1 MHRKWL
7 VNKTNPE
14 YINYLSRTASIS
26 PTLAQICIN
35 RGIKTPEEVIAFL
48 KPDLS
53 NLSDPFDMKGMRAAV
68 ERITAAAQNK
78 EKILVHGDY
87 DVDGVSAT
95 ALTLQALKMFGIE
108 CTFFV
113 PSRMEHGYGFHP
125 ASIEKAR
132 RFGAKLIITVDC
144 GITSFDTARLCAEEG
159 IDVIITDH
167 HEPIRSQKSEIRSQ
181 NENTTLTYP
190 SPSRVEDSPGRGE
203 GKGGGESQ
211 DFLLPEALAVI
222 NPKLSCTR
230 SPASN
235 LSGAGVALKLAHALS
250 VMHSSRLDMRDFFDL
265 AALGTIA
272 DVVSLTDENRLI
284 VKEGLFLMGNGTR
297 TGLRVL
303 KQVSGIGGR
312 ALRPQVLSFTLI
324 PRMNAAGRIAHAGR
338 VIELLLTD
346 SEDEAMQ
353 LASWLDQL
361 NAERQRIEEQVY
373 REALDQI
380 QRKGIGPVI
389 VLSSDTWHRGVIG
402 IVASRITEKFYRP
415 TCIISRD
422 GAVARGSG
430 RSIPSLHLYNAL
442 SRCREFLTRFGG
454 HEQAAGFELK
464 AEQIDAFEECL
475 TRIAQAT
482 CEGHDMV
489 PHLQIDAEVDFS
501 DIHSGLTKEFGML
514 EPFGF
519 GNPEPL
525 LGSRGL
531 EVLFPRI
538 VKSNHLKMKLRQ
550 KSHAL
555 EAIGFDM
562 AEAYGKLLLQDKTGP
577 VQSPTF
583 DAVFTPFINEWEGVT
598 YLQLNLKAIRPSM

>member
-14 YINYLSRTASIS
+14 YIRYLSKTASIS
-26 PTLAQICIN
+26 STLAQICIN
-35 RGIKTPEEVIAFL
+35 RGIKTPEKVISFL

-53 NLSDPFDMKGMRAAV
+53 NLSDPFDIEGMRAAV
-68 ERITAAAQNK
+68 DRITAAAQNN

-95 ALTLQALKMFGIE
+95 ALIIQALKMFGIE
-108 CTFFV
+108 CTYFV
-113 PSRMEHGYGFHP
+113 PNRMEHGYGFHP
-125 ASIEKAR
+125 ASAVKAR
-132 RFGAKLIITVDC
+132 QFGATLIITVDC
-144 GITSFDTARLCAEEG
+144 GITSFETARLCAKEG

-167 HEPIRSQKSEIRSQ
+167 HEPIRRSPP
-181 NENTTLTYP
+181 THP
-190 SPSRVEDSPGRGE
+190 SPSRGE
-203 GKGGGESQ
+203 GEGGGESP
-211 DFLLPEALAVI
+211 DFFLPEALAVI
-222 NPKLSCTR
+222 NPKLSHPQ

-235 LSGAGVALKLAHALS
+235 LSGAGVALKLVHALS
-250 VMHSSRLDMRDFFDL
+250 TMHSSRLSMRDFFDL

-272 DVVSLTDENRLI
+272 DVVSLTDENRLM
-284 VKEGLFLMGNGTR
+284 VKEGLMLMENGPR
-297 TGLRVL
+297 PGLRAL
-303 KQVSGIGGR
+303 KKVSGIGGR

-324 PRMNAAGRIAHAGR
+324 PRMNAAGRIADAHK

-361 NAERQRIEEQVY
+361 NAERQRIEEEVY
-373 REALDQI
+373 KEALDQL
-380 QRKGIGPVI
+380 QKKGIGPVI
-389 VLSSDTWHRGVIG
+389 VLSSDTWHQGVIG
-402 IVASRITEKFYRP
+402 IVASRMTEKFYRP
-415 TCIISRD
+415 TCIISRE

-442 SRCREFLTRFGG
+442 SRCRELLTRFGG
-454 HEQAAGFELK
+454 HEQAAGFELP
-464 AEQIDAFEECL
+464 AVHIDSFEACL
-475 TRIAQAT
+475 TRIAQKT
-482 CEGHDMV
+482 CDGHDLV

-501 DIHSGLTKEFGML
+501 DIHSGLTKEFEML

-531 EVLFPRI
+531 EVLSPRI

-562 AEAYGKLLLQDKTGP
+562 AATHGRLLLQDETNS
-577 VQSPTF
+577 VQSTTV

-598 YLQLNLKAIRPSM
+598 YLQLNLKAIRPSQ

>member
-14 YINYLSRTASIS
+14 YIQYLSKTASIS

-35 RGIKTPEEVIAFL
+35 RGIKTPEEVSSFL

-53 NLSDPFDMKGMRAAV
+53 TLSDPFDIHGIRSAV
-68 ERITAAAQNK
+68 ERITAAAQNS

-95 ALTLQALKMFGIE
+95 ALIVQALKMFGIE
-108 CTFFV
+108 CTYFV
-113 PSRMEHGYGFHP
+113 PNRIEHGYGFHP

-132 RFGAKLIITVDC
+132 QFGATLIITVDC
-144 GITSFDTARLCAEEG
+144 GITSFETARLCAKEG

-167 HEPIRSQKSEIRSQ
+167 HEPIRQSREHRIQKTAPPTR
-181 NENTTLTYP
+181 P
-190 SPSRVEDSPGRGE
+190 SPSRGE
-203 GKGGGESQ
+203 GKGGGESP
-211 DFLLPEALAVI
+211 DFLLPDALAII
-222 NPKLSCTR
+222 NPKLSHPQ
-230 SPASN
+230 SSVSN
-235 LSGAGVALKLAHALS
+235 LSGAGVALKLVHGLS
-250 VMHSSRLDMRDFFDL
+250 MIHTSRFAIKDFCDL

-272 DVVSLTDENRLI
+272 DVVSLTDENRFV
-284 VKEGLFLMGNGTR
+284 VKEGLMLIENGTR
-297 TGLRVL
+297 PGLQAL
-303 KQVSGIGGR
+303 KKVSGISER
-312 ALRPQVLSFTLI
+312 VLRPQVLSFTLI
-324 PRMNAAGRIAHAGR
+324 PRMNAAGRVSDAHK

-361 NAERQRIEEQVY
+361 NAERQRIEEEVY
-373 REALDQI
+373 REALGQV
-380 QRKGIGPVI
+380 QKKGVGPVI
-389 VLSSDTWHRGVIG
+389 VLSSDKWHQGVIG

-415 TCIISRD
+415 TCIISREGD
-422 GAVARGSG
+422 IARGSA
-430 RSIPSLHLYNAL
+430 RSIPFFHLYNAL
-442 SRCREFLTRFGG
+442 SQCREFLTRFGG
-454 HEQAAGFELK
+454 HEQAAGFELPTGH
-464 AEQIDAFEECL
+464 IDSFEACMA
-475 TRIAQAT
+475 RIAQKT
-482 CEGHDMV
+482 CDEHDMV
-489 PHLQIDAEVDFS
+489 PHLQIDAEVDFT
-501 DIHSGLTKEFGML
+501 DIHFGLTKEFEML

-531 EVLFPRI
+531 EILFPRI
-538 VKSNHLKMKLRQ
+538 VKNNHLKMKLRQ

-562 AEAYGKLLLQDKTGP
+562 ATAYNKLLLQGETSAAEATT
-577 VQSPTF
+577 V

-598 YLQLNLKAIRPSM
+598 YLQLNLKAIRPSL